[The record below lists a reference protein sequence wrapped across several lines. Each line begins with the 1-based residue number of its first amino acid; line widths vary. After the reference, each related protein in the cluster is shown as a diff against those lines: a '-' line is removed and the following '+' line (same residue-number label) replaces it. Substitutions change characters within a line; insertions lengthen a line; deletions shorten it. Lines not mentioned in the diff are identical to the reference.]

1 MTCYCNTYLC
11 LGIYCKNC
19 ILINR
24 FLPSL
29 HDDSVLAQCSAN
41 DTGNLILNIL
51 SITSTEVGLGL
62 AGLYNDCSDLAS
74 L

>member
-1 MTCYCNTYLC
+1 M
-11 LGIYCKNC
+11 
-19 ILINR
+19 INR